1 MVDSVLPSHYIYSE
15 RFWKLYH
22 ISFFLLT
29 VCLDKFD
36 EFLQRR
42 ITFCPDKENT
52 IDVTE
57 PKDAV
62 GCFKVTKHF
71 AFKFSHKQAGKVDS
85 HRSTHF
91 CSINLITYLETNERV
106 LRYILKQVKWVK
118 EKIEKEEQSLHIDQV
133 IFIACRLFLLHDQ
146 CLGTGNLHPHEFSIY
161 YM

>member
-1 MVDSVLPSHYIYSE
+1 MIRFFLRYLQKLALSKDWWIVYCHHTIFILNDFESYIT
-15 RFWKLYH
+15 FL
-22 ISFFLLT
+22 FFLLT

-42 ITFCPDKENT
+42 ITFCPDKENR

-106 LRYILKQVKWVK
+106 LRYILKQVK
-118 EKIEKEEQSLHIDQV
+118 
-133 IFIACRLFLLHDQ
+133 
-146 CLGTGNLHPHEFSIY
+146 
-161 YM
+161 